1 MFEYLCNPSAAIKK
15 RRALLNGKND
25 TAEQDDTAIHK
36 LKTVAKCFSIV
47 DTMTSE
53 NLMFHGSDS
62 LENCIKV
69 FAEYAVEKKEK
80 HYQKCLEI
88 IENKKEGDRI
98 YTRGITKNAAL
109 FEDKGYSA
117 SKAIRASLLLCSVIE
132 NEKETKQAIQHSLE
146 CFRAV
151 LGYEKIEDYAYQKNG
166 KWIYREGKLFPDYYN
181 LRILAFSSGWKNEE
195 TIRTV
200 TESVNRLAM
209 LQVDAMSSIENNAAF
224 TKWGAYSGVSLEDNW
239 LKKERRINDLAF
251 RVGLINH
258 YSLLFN
264 TGC

>member
-1 MFEYLCNPSAAIKK
+1 M
-15 RRALLNGKND
+15 
-25 TAEQDDTAIHK
+25 
-36 LKTVAKCFSIV
+36 
-47 DTMTSE
+47 
-53 NLMFHGSDS
+53 
-62 LENCIKV
+62 
-69 FAEYAVEKKEK
+69 
-80 HYQKCLEI
+80 
-88 IENKKEGDRI
+88 
-98 YTRGITKNAAL
+98 
-109 FEDKGYSA
+109 
-117 SKAIRASLLLCSVIE
+117 
-132 NEKETKQAIQHSLE
+132 
-146 CFRAV
+146 

-209 LQVDAMSSIENNAAF
+209 LQPIPSIYVKVESQLVAPGSYLMHDFDSSFSDNDEYKKAEWLIRNEYFSRIGVLNNECTLQKVKESINDKKALVEAMSRIANNAAF

-251 RVGLINH
+251 RIGLINH

>member
-1 MFEYLCNPSAAIKK
+1 MLFLMA
-15 RRALLNGKND
+15 RTTQLNRMI
-25 TAEQDDTAIHK
+25 TAIQQTKNRRKVLFDSRYHDIRKPHVSWFWQFEELHK
-36 LKTVAKCFSIV
+36 
-47 DTMTSE
+47 
-53 NLMFHGSDS
+53 G
-62 LENCIKV
+62 

-117 SKAIRASLLLCSVIE
+117 SKAIRASLLLCSGIE

-146 CFRAV
+146 CFKAV
-151 LGYEKIEDYAYQKNG
+151 LGYEKIEDYAYQKNA

-181 LRILAFSSGWKNEE
+181 LRILAFSSGWKNKEA
-195 TIRTV
+195 IRTV

-209 LQVDAMSSIENNAAF
+209 LQPIPSIYVKVESQLVAPGSYLMHDF
-224 TKWGAYSGVSLEDNW
+224 DSFFFG
-239 LKKERRINDLAF
+239 
-251 RVGLINH
+251 
-258 YSLLFN
+258 
-264 TGC
+264 